1 MSKRTGGHIL
11 ADQLKIQGVKRVFC
25 LPGESFLEL
34 LDGLYE
40 HRDTI
45 QVITARH
52 EGGASNMA
60 EASAKLTGDP
70 GVCLVTRGPGA
81 TNASIGIHTA
91 FQDSTPLILLI
102 GQVGRSM
109 VDREAF
115 QEIDF
120 RRMFGEMAKWVAQIE
135 TASRIPE
142 YVSRAFH
149 VALSGRPGPVVLAL
163 PEDMLRE
170 EADVEDGNPAHRIQA
185 APSPQAM
192 EAFRRHLE
200 SAESPLLVVGGATWT
215 AEAIARITEFVE
227 ANRLPV
233 AASFRAQDCFD
244 NRHPQYIGDVGI
256 AINPY
261 LEKRF
266 KSSDLLIAA
275 GPRLGEMT
283 TSGYTLLDVP
293 NPTQKLV
300 HIHPGAGELG
310 SVFYPTL
317 AINASMPEFAAALS
331 LLPPVDSSRWQANL
345 VDARE
350 SYLKHIVPTPVP
362 GALNFGEIVAHL
374 SEVLPEESIITNGAG
389 NYTVWVHRFFQH
401 KRFRTQIAPSNGAM
415 GYSVPAAIGAKLSAP
430 ERCVVSFNGDGCF
443 QIFGQELGTAMQ
455 YGVAVIF
462 IVVNNGM
469 LGTIRMHQERHHP
482 ARVMATD
489 LKNPDFVALAR
500 AYGAFGE
507 RVSRTEAFPPA
518 FERARASGKPAL
530 LELIVDPEALTP
542 KQSLSAIRK
551 ASQTKMSD

>member
-1 MSKRTGGHIL
+1 MRRRTGGHIL

-40 HRDTI
+40 HRDSI
-45 QVITARH
+45 QVITTRH
-52 EGGASNMA
+52 EGGAANMA
-60 EASAKLTGDP
+60 EASAKLTGNP

-91 FQDSTPLILLI
+91 FQDSTPVILLI

-120 RRMFGEMAKWVAQIE
+120 RRMYGQMAKWVAQIE

-170 EADVEDGNPAHRIQA
+170 EAGVEDGKPAHRIQA
-185 APSPQAM
+185 APSPPAM
-192 EAFRRHLE
+192 EEFRRHLD
-200 SAESPLLVVGGATWT
+200 SAESPLLIVGGATWT
-215 AEAIARITEFVE
+215 ANAIARITGFVE

-256 AINPY
+256 AINPC
-261 LEKRF
+261 LEKRV
-266 KSSDLLIAA
+266 KSSDLLIVA

-293 NPTQKLV
+293 NPIRKLI
-300 HIHPGAGELG
+300 HIHPGAEELG
-310 SVFYPTL
+310 RVFYPTL

-345 VDARE
+345 VNARE

-362 GALNFGEIVAHL
+362 GSVNFGEIVAHL
-374 SEVLPEESIITNGAG
+374 SKVLPEDAIITNGAG

-401 KRFRTQIAPSNGAM
+401 KSFRTQIAPSNGAM
-415 GYSVPAAIGAKLSAP
+415 GYSVPAAIGAKLAEA
-430 ERCVVSFNGDGCF
+430 ERCVISFNGDGCF
-443 QIFGQELGTAMQ
+443 QVFGQELGTAMQ
-455 YGVAVIF
+455 YGTAVIF

-500 AYGAFGE
+500 AYGAYGE
-507 RVSRTEAFPPA
+507 RVLQTEAFPAA

-542 KQSLSAIRK
+542 KQSLSAIRE
-551 ASQTKMSD
+551 ASQMAMSD